1 MIKNIVFDIGNVLV
15 EFGWKPYFDKFNLT
29 PEEFER
35 LVNATVKSN
44 VWNEMDRGAVSEE
57 EILNAYIANDPGIEG
72 IIRAIYADFHD
83 MLKQYDYTKGWIKS
97 LQAEGF
103 KVYCLSNMS
112 HKSVRENADA
122 LDFIPLTDGTILSC
136 DYNIIKPEKAI
147 YDLLFEKFNL
157 IPSECVFID
166 DVKRNI
172 DKAKEL
178 GMYGIVFE
186 SRAQVEEEIKRLK
199 NTVK

>member
-1 MIKNIVFDIGNVLV
+1 
-15 EFGWKPYFDKFNLT
+15 
-29 PEEFER
+29 
-35 LVNATVKSN
+35 
-44 VWNEMDRGAVSEE
+44 
-57 EILNAYIANDPGIEG
+57 
-72 IIRAIYADFHD
+72 

-147 YDLLFEKFNL
+147 YDLLFDKFNL

-172 DKAKEL
+172 DNFRK
-178 GMYGIVFE
+178 V
-186 SRAQVEEEIKRLK
+186 
-199 NTVK
+199 

>member
-57 EILNAYIANDPGIEG
+57 EILNAYIANDPGIED

-147 YDLLFEKFNL
+147 YDLLFDKFNL

>member
-57 EILNAYIANDPGIEG
+57 EILNAYIANDPGIED

-83 MLKQYDYTKGWIKS
+83 MLKQYDYTKDWIKS

-147 YDLLFEKFNL
+147 YDLLFDKFNL

-186 SRAQVEEEIKRLK
+186 SKAQVEEEIKRLK

>member
-57 EILNAYIANDPGIEG
+57 EILNAYIANDPGIED

-83 MLKQYDYTKGWIKS
+83 MLKQYDYTKDWIKS
-97 LQAEGF
+97 LQAGGF

-147 YDLLFEKFNL
+147 YDLVFDKFNL

-186 SRAQVEEEIKRLK
+186 SKAQVEEEIKSLK

>member
-57 EILNAYIANDPGIEG
+57 EILNAYIANDPGIED

-112 HKSVRENADA
+112 PKSVRENADA

-147 YDLLFEKFNL
+147 YDLLFDKFNL

-186 SRAQVEEEIKRLK
+186 SRAQVEEETKKLK
-199 NTVK
+199 STVK

>member
-57 EILNAYIANDPGIEG
+57 EILNAYIANDPGIED

-83 MLKQYDYTKGWIKS
+83 MLKQYDYTKDWIKS

-147 YDLLFEKFNL
+147 YDLLFDKFNL

>member
-57 EILNAYIANDPGIEG
+57 EILNAYIANDPGIED